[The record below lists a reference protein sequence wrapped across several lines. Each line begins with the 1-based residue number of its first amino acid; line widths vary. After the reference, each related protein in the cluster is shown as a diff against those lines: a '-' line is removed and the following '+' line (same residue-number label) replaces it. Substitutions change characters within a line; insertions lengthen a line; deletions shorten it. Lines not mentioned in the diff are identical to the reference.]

1 MSHGRRPSPEAD
13 SSSVGDDELV
23 DAPVFVAPVGQ
34 VAANDDGDLPGPV
47 TGGNRGTWVLTLA
60 LQQRDSRRRRQGR
73 RSLRSILLRPRMYF
87 VGEEFQQKKKS
98 LLL

>member
-1 MSHGRRPSPEAD
+1 MSHGWRPSPGAD

-47 TGGNRGTWVLTLA
+47 TGGRSRYMGA
-60 LQQRDSRRRRQGR
+60 DPGSAAEGQQAQKAR
-73 RSLRSILLRPRMYF
+73 
-87 VGEEFQQKKKS
+87 EEKP
-98 LLL
+98 